1 MEETMVIDQNIH
13 ELMNI
18 VHNTKQDQC
27 VLELIEM

>member
-1 MEETMVIDQNIH
+1 MVIDQNIH